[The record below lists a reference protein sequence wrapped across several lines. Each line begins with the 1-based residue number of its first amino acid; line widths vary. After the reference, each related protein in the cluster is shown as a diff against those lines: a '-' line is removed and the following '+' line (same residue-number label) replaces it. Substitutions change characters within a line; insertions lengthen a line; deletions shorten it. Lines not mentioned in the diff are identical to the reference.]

1 MNELR
6 AINIFL
12 SLREFGKNNLNLP
25 NKYPLYG
32 TRGPDLK
39 VTWERE
45 SVKEGQKEIEKM
57 KYMLVAGE
65 ASGDL
70 HASRLMREIK
80 NLDPEASF
88 RFLGGDLMAKEAGR
102 RPVLHYS
109 KMNVMGFSQVLR
121 KLPRLMR
128 NLQIAEE
135 VLKEFMPDRLL
146 LIDYPSFNLRLA
158 AKAHTLGIRTDYY
171 IPPKV
176 WAWKEWRVSTMK
188 KYVSNVF
195 CIFPFEVGF
204 YARHGVKG
212 IYVGN
217 PSVEEIDHDLGHLPP
232 LKHFTSRQG
241 LQEGK
246 PIIALLPG
254 SRESEIRNN
263 LPLMVEAA
271 RKYPEF
277 QYVVAAAP
285 SIGEKLYR
293 EVAQEQG
300 LQLVFGATT
309 ALLKYSKAAL
319 VTSGTATLETALVG
333 TPQVVLYRGNGSKLT
348 HTIMSRVLSVRFV
361 SLPNLILSNSIVPEL
376 LLHECTI
383 PAICRELSPLLQPSP
398 RRDWQL
404 QGYKSLRRK
413 LGTTAAARLAAEGI
427 VEK

>member
-1 MNELR
+1 
-6 AINIFL
+6 
-12 SLREFGKNNLNLP
+12 
-25 NKYPLYG
+25 
-32 TRGPDLK
+32 
-39 VTWERE
+39 
-45 SVKEGQKEIEKM
+45 M

-70 HASRLMREIK
+70 HASRLMKEIK
-80 NLDPEASF
+80 ELDSEASF

-109 KMNVMGFSQVLR
+109 KMNVMGFSQVLKR
-121 KLPRLMR
+121 LPRLLG
-128 NLQIAEE
+128 NLRLAED
-135 VLKEFMPDRLL
+135 VLKDYRPDRLI
-146 LIDYPSFNLRLA
+146 LIDYPTFNLRLA
-158 AKAHTLGIRTDYY
+158 AKAHELGIRTDYY

-176 WAWKEWRVSTMK
+176 WAWKEWRVASIR
-188 KYVSNVF
+188 KYIDNVY
-195 CIFPFEVGF
+195 CIFPFETAF
-204 YARHGVKG
+204 YEHHGVKAR
-212 IYVGN
+212 YVGN
-217 PSVEEIDHDLGHLPP
+217 PSVAEIDHDLGHIPP
-232 LKHFTSRQG
+232 LKHFISRQG
-241 LQEGK
+241 LESEK

-271 RKYPEF
+271 RKYPDF

-309 ALLKYSKAAL
+309 TLLKYSKAAL
-319 VTSGTATLETALVG
+319 VTSGTATLETALTA
-333 TPQVVLYRGNGSKLT
+333 TPQVVLYRGNGSRLT
-348 HTIMSRVLSVRFV
+348 HSIMSRVLSVRFV

-376 LLHECTI
+376 LLHECTV

-398 RRDWQL
+398 RRDWQI

-413 LGTTAAARLAAEGI
+413 LGTTDAARVAAEQI
-427 VEK
+427 TEN